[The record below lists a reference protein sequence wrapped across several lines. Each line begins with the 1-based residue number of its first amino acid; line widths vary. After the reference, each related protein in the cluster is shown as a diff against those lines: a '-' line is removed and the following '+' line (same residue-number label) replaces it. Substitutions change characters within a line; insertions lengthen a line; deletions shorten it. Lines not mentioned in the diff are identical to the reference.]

1 MRRWRTT
8 EHENGF
14 QQEEAGSVCVV
25 QALVVSDCLK
35 VVLKLATTQIPLN
48 RLTRVGKGTTF
59 CRTWKQEGRMT
70 VSATDLRRSNRLPW
84 RRYGNPGGA
93 RLWTGCAPGHGGGL
107 LVDCSERR
115 QSAEA
120 GADLRHHNTRTAQHA
135 RMVAVPRLHPCG
147 YGKHGRLLETGLR
160 NLRGAFQIVVAN
172 AHHVKKVPGRKTDVK
187 DAE

>member
-1 MRRWRTT
+1 MRRRRTT
-8 EHENGF
+8 SHENGVR
-14 QQEEAGSVCVV
+14 QAGSGGGSVPCGTSMRGGR
-25 QALVVSDCLK
+25 LLK
-35 VVLKLATTQIPLN
+35 GRFNSVTTQIPQT
-48 RLTRVGKGTTF
+48 RLTRAGKGITF

-147 YGKHGRLLETGLR
+147 YGKHGGFIGNRST
-160 NLRGAFQIVVAN
+160 QS
-172 AHHVKKVPGRKTDVK
+172 
-187 DAE
+187 

>member
-1 MRRWRTT
+1 MKMRGQRR
-8 EHENGF
+8 GF
-14 QQEEAGSVCVV
+14 RMRVSLCGTSISGGRLLEGRSKDSV
-25 QALVVSDCLK
+25 
-35 VVLKLATTQIPLN
+35 TTQIPLN

-120 GADLRHHNTRTAQHA
+120 GADLRHHHTRTAQHA

-147 YGKHGRLLETGLR
+147 YGLRFTLHLAWSVRDILEQL
-160 NLRGAFQIVVAN
+160 
-172 AHHVKKVPGRKTDVK
+172 
-187 DAE
+187 